1 MPADVGQGTFWKG
14 MVKWISQN
22 GEGTQA
28 IFDEIEAGWPAAT
41 N

>member
-1 MPADVGQGTFWKG
+1 

-28 IFDEIEAGWPAAT
+28 IFDEIEASWP
-41 N
+41 